1 MDVECFVIGS
11 GFGMRMTVHKLFDLL
26 TPRERRKFILVFGAM
41 LLHAL
46 VEAAGIAS
54 IVPFLTLVA
63 NPSAVQDNP
72 ILHWLFAAFG
82 FASINWFLLFLGFVV
97 LGVLVLSNGI
107 AALAT
112 WAMLRFSWIQNH
124 SLSRRLLASYLYR
137 PYVFF
142 LNQNTAALGRNILME
157 TQQVV
162 NGLLIPGMRALSKG
176 FVMLFI
182 LAFLLIVNPMLALVM
197 ITTLGSAYGVIYGF
211 VRRKL
216 ARIGGERAEANTVR
230 FKIANEAFGAIKL
243 LKLLGKEELF
253 IERYSSQSFRYSD
266 RMASAALISSIP
278 RYAMETIAFGGI
290 LVVVLYLLI
299 MRQNL
304 GQVLPLVGLYAFA
317 GYRLMPALQVLF
329 SGAAQVKFNAAA
341 LDALHEALEGD
352 VICAT
357 SVDRD
362 TLPLPFH
369 RTLELRDVEF
379 RYPGAGLPVIEGLSL
394 TIDVGTSVGFAGRTG
409 SGKTTTVDLIL
420 GLLRPTSGGIYVDG
434 TEITDENLG
443 RWQRNLGYVPQE
455 IYLTDDT
462 VARNI
467 ALGIPDEQIDMKA
480 VERVAQIA
488 NIHEFILTSL
498 PEGYQTTVGER
509 GVRLSGGERQ
519 RIGIARALY
528 HDPAVLILDEATS
541 ALDGATEDDVFKAI
555 ANVAKVKTLIIIAH
569 RLTTVKDCDIVY
581 VMDDGRIVAQ
591 GKYDE
596 LLGAS
601 AQFRDMAKI
610 ID

>member
-1 MDVECFVIGS
+1 
-11 GFGMRMTVHKLFDLL
+11 MRVMVRKLFDLF
-26 TPRERRKFILVFGAM
+26 TPRERRKLILVFGAVV
-41 LLHAL
+41 LHAL
-46 VEAAGIAS
+46 VEVVGIAS

-63 NPSAVQDNP
+63 NPSAVQDNA
-72 ILHWLFAAFG
+72 ILHWFFATLG
-82 FASINWFLLFLGFVV
+82 FASVNWFLLFLGFVV
-97 LGVLVLSNGI
+97 LGVLVLSNAI

-112 WAMLRFSWIQNH
+112 WAMLRFSWMQNH
-124 SLSRRLLASYLYR
+124 SLSRRLLASYLHR

-162 NGLLIPGMRALSKG
+162 NGLVIPGMRTLTKG
-176 FVMLFI
+176 LVILFI
-182 LAFLLIVNPMLALVM
+182 LAFLLAINPMLALVM
-197 ITTLGSAYGVIYGF
+197 MATLGSSYGVIYAF
-211 VRRKL
+211 VHRKL
-216 ARIGGERAEANTVR
+216 ARIGRERIEANTER
-230 FKIANEAFGAIKL
+230 FKVASEAFGAIKL
-243 LKLLGKEELF
+243 LKLLGKDKLF
-253 IERYSSQSFRYSD
+253 IERYSTQSFRYSD

-290 LVVVLYLLI
+290 LVVVLYLLG
-299 MRQNL
+299 MRRNL
-304 GQVLPLVGLYAFA
+304 EQVLPLVGLYAFA

-341 LDALHEALEGD
+341 LDVLHEALEGD
-352 VICAT
+352 VIHAT
-357 SVDRD
+357 SADRD
-362 TLPLPFH
+362 AVPLPFH
-369 RTLELRDVEF
+369 ETLELRNVTF
-379 RYPGAGLPVIEGLSL
+379 RYPGAGLPVLEGLNL
-394 TIDVGTSVGFAGRTG
+394 TINAGSSVGFAGRTG

-420 GLLRPTSGGIYVDG
+420 GLLRLAGGGIYVDG

-467 ALGIPDEQIDMKA
+467 ALGIPDEQIDMRA
-480 VERVAQIA
+480 VERAARIA
-488 NIHEFILTSL
+488 NVHDFILTSL
-498 PEGYQTTVGER
+498 PDGYQTAVGER

-528 HDPAVLILDEATS
+528 HDPAVLVLDEATS
-541 ALDGATEDDVFKAI
+541 ALDGATEEGVFKAI

-569 RLTTVKDCDIVY
+569 RLTTVKDCDVVY
-581 VMDDGRIVAQ
+581 VVDDGRIVAQ

-596 LLGAS
+596 LLS
-601 AQFRDMAKI
+601 SNAQFRNMAKVS
-610 ID
+610 D